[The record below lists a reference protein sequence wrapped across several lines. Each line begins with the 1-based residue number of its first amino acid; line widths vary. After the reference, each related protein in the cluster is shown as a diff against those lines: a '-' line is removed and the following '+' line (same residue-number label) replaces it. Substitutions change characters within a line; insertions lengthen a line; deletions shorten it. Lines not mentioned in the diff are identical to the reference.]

1 MVFHATSSEVDVLEK
16 LESMERRIQKLEA
29 SQGMFLFQHK
39 SDISDIE
46 GFKKFQ
52 QKINLLPVGF
62 ELTTAAI
69 TGLEFQLPYPLS
81 HQAIC

>member
-1 MVFHATSSEVDVLEK
+1 MFRHTKCCKKAVHSIGFYVFNTNLTFLYNID
-16 LESMERRIQKLEA
+16 IQ
-29 SQGMFLFQHK
+29 
-39 SDISDIE
+39 

-52 QKINLLPVGF
+52 QKIKLPRVGF

-81 HQAIC
+81 QSVFPCQSQILRPLSS